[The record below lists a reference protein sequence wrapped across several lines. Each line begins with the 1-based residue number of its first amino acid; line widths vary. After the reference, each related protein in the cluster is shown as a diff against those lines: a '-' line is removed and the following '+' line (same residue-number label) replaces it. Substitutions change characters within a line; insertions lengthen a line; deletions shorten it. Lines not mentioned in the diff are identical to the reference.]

1 MLCSASAHPSL
12 PPLSQISTIPDDI
25 EAIAEEVRGF
35 SSKYDFVLTSGGI
48 GPTHDDVTVEG
59 IAKAFDEELVHCKEL
74 EDLWPEATNFK
85 SKFVAK
91 MMRLPKSAKIQFGSD
106 PSCPLVIVHNV
117 HIYPGVPQYLKTM
130 FVSNKSLYCNSDKR
144 FYRMIALLRADE
156 LDMAEVLEEA
166 QMKYNGQVSIGSYP
180 ILGNSLFTLKVTGES
195 TCMKTLDKMCVYLRE
210 RINSEK
216 IVQIRMSRSHS
227 LSSSSSVDDGE
238 DVSVRGNL
246 RWLLQ
251 DKVSKFPESL
261 IRKIVCSKD
270 TIEECVAQYKSGEI
284 CLAYNGGKD
293 CTVLLHLLHA
303 VLTRKGREGKIKVL
317 YISSENP
324 FKEVDTFIKES
335 IERYNLHMIK
345 IPGQIREAL
354 HELKMKDSH
363 IKAILLGT
371 RYTDPFSDKLT
382 IFCPTD
388 TDWPEYMRV
397 HPILEWSYTDV
408 WSYLRTLNIPYC
420 PLYDMGYTSLGSTNN
435 TVPNPSLKK
444 RKDSDHT
451 QSEIAG
457 LYHPAYMLAD
467 DTMERAGR
475 N

>member
-1 MLCSASAHPSL
+1 VIGDEILKGLVRDSNSYFLAQHL
-12 PPLSQISTIPDDI
+12 WQLGVKVNKISTIPDDI

-195 TCMKTLDKMCVYLRE
+195 TCMKTLDKVCTYVCTHVHMYVCTYVHMYVYNTVCAYVRTCVYTYIHRC
-210 RINSEK
+210 
-216 IVQIRMSRSHS
+216 
-227 LSSSSSVDDGE
+227 
-238 DVSVRGNL
+238 
-246 RWLLQ
+246 
-251 DKVSKFPESL
+251 
-261 IRKIVCSKD
+261 VC
-270 TIEECVAQYKSGEI
+270 T
-284 CLAYNGGKD
+284 
-293 CTVLLHLLHA
+293 
-303 VLTRKGREGKIKVL
+303 
-317 YISSENP
+317 
-324 FKEVDTFIKES
+324 
-335 IERYNLHMIK
+335 
-345 IPGQIREAL
+345 
-354 HELKMKDSH
+354 
-363 IKAILLGT
+363 
-371 RYTDPFSDKLT
+371 
-382 IFCPTD
+382 
-388 TDWPEYMRV
+388 
-397 HPILEWSYTDV
+397 
-408 WSYLRTLNIPYC
+408 
-420 PLYDMGYTSLGSTNN
+420 
-435 TVPNPSLKK
+435 
-444 RKDSDHT
+444 
-451 QSEIAG
+451 
-457 LYHPAYMLAD
+457 
-467 DTMERAGR
+467 
-475 N
+475 